1 MNRIVF
7 PCYLTVEAIRDYG
20 DSIEA
25 PLPKLA
31 GQLIASPTMPITF
44 WHTDEVPWLPKEKP
58 LIHGQQ
64 SFSYE
69 APLKAGDLLACEL
82 TLMKR
87 ETKTGRSGTLTL
99 YTHRLECWC
108 KGELIVTAD
117 TVLISREGT
126 GDE

>member
-1 MNRIVF
+1 MTRLVF
-7 PCYLTVEAIRDYG
+7 PHHLTAKAITAYG
-20 DSIEA
+20 DSLEA
-25 PLPKLA
+25 PLQKQD
-31 GQLIASPTMPITF
+31 GHLIAPPTMPITF
-44 WHTDEVPWLPKEKP
+44 WHTDEVPWLAQEKA

-64 SFSYE
+64 SFNYE
-69 APLKAGDLLACEL
+69 TPLKAGDVLACEL